1 MYPKTDKNHHKKSKF
16 GKYWGP
22 DQILCLEPQFH
33 LCYNRLC
40 HNEAKGDEFITMK
53 KRILATFLAVGLLVT
68 ALPVI
73 SAGATEADESAI
85 VAQTKT
91 SESAVQSRSTDS
103 RVTESRAIP
112 SGAYSINLNV
122 NGRSVLGG
130 RVFNLGG
137 ITYVPMFAFADW
149 LGIFTYSY
157 NSTTATAR
165 IGGENLEITAH
176 AGDIYITANDRYF
189 YTGRE
194 VILVNGEIYVP
205 ILPMTKALNSKVEWR
220 DSINGFYVSSGDT
233 RRLKSGSQVYNA
245 DEVFWLARIISAEA
259 KGEPMKGKLAVG
271 NVVLNRVRSSAF
283 PNTIYGVIFDKKY
296 GIQFAPVSNGTIY
309 NTPTVGSIIAAKMC
323 FEGYSLSSDVLY
335 FVNPKKA
342 PNSWIAKSRP
352 YAFTVGNHAFY
363 E

>member
-1 MYPKTDKNHHKKSKF
+1 MTIKN
-16 GKYWGP
+16 
-22 DQILCLEPQFH
+22 
-33 LCYNRLC
+33 
-40 HNEAKGDEFITMK
+40 
-53 KRILATFLAVGLLVT
+53 RILATFLAIGFALAAMPILGVGAIDTENQGSGLSKLAATSVFGKSEGVGAIDAET
-68 ALPVI
+68 H
-73 SAGATEADESAI
+73 SASDPGV
-85 VAQTKT
+85 VAVM
-91 SESAVQSRSTDS
+91 ERAAEVRSVVAS
-103 RVTESRAIP
+103 SVESRAIP

-122 NGRSVLGG
+122 NGRSVLHG

-137 ITYVPMFAFADW
+137 VTYVPMFAFADW
-149 LGIFTYSY
+149 LGVFTYSK
-157 NSTTATAR
+157 NTTTATAR
-165 IGGENLEITAH
+165 IDGENLEITAH
-176 AGDIYITANDRYF
+176 AGDLYITANDRYF

-194 VILVNGEIYVP
+194 VIQVNGEIYVP

-233 RRLKSGSQVYNA
+233 RRLKSGAQVYNA

-309 NTPTVGSIIAAKMC
+309 NTPTVDSIIAAKMC
-323 FEGYSLSSDVLY
+323 LEGYSLSSDVLY